1 MLFIFSTQNATQA
14 ICAYN
19 SVIMSTQMAMLGNVM
34 RGCRDK
40 VVIDSFTCSPAIEM
54 LIKRH
59 PLFPVLSYRV
69 DRWHL
74 WQGGYIRH
82 N

>member
-1 MLFIFSTQNATQA
+1 
-14 ICAYN
+14 
-19 SVIMSTQMAMLGNVM
+19 MSTKMAILGNVM
-34 RGCRDK
+34 RGCREK

-59 PLFPVLSYRV
+59 PLFPVLSCRV
-69 DRWHL
+69 DRLHL